1 MRCCV
6 GHPLGRA
13 DQTVPTRT
21 VPGGSLAGGWPSA
34 LEVPNG
40 LVEQPA
46 EPAIE
51 DDLDPEDKLEAQRAA
66 GSKLPR
72 ASIFSG
78 PCRC

>member
-1 MRCCV
+1 
-6 GHPLGRA
+6 L
-13 DQTVPTRT
+13 
-21 VPGGSLAGGWPSA
+21 A